1 MVSLSSRFIALSWAR
16 CCWLSALNLQGP
28 ESREE
33 SVTLYKS
40 LSLCLAGVVL
50 SGVALGAD
58 LVQTATLKDLQTVGT
73 TSKKQKH
80 QQYDLVIDTA
90 SNEYVCRTKLG
101 GSFNPTQFVVG
112 SPLQFKVNGQKGEA
126 KTTDGKKTNCAVVR
140 VAAAGG
146 F

>member
-1 MVSLSSRFIALSWAR
+1 
-16 CCWLSALNLQGP
+16 
-28 ESREE
+28 
-33 SVTLYKS
+33 VTLCKS

-50 SGVALGAD
+50 SGAALAAD

-101 GSFNPTQFVVG
+101 SSMKPTLFVVG
-112 SPLQFKVNGQKGEA
+112 SPLQFKLNGQSGEA
-126 KTTDGKKTNCAVVR
+126 TNSSGNHVKCGIVKVT
-140 VAAAGG
+140 AASGPQ
-146 F
+146 